1 MNQSQVMVSFIH
13 FLFSSL
19 LAAIVKSKWSIMSRN
34 YKLCM
39 GLLIFHSSQ
48 SYEIVI
54 SYFDHTL
61 YSLPGLSLA
70 WGNVLSVSLC
80 LTIWKIIKLKNKF
93 IENAARILIFYKQE
107 LQEFWANLFYFL
119 FIIFLIWVF
128 LACQVECLLFK
139 WHLLPH

>member
-1 MNQSQVMVSFIH
+1 MNQSQVMIQKWRFLSFT
-13 FLFSSL
+13 FFYSSL

-39 GLLIFHSSQ
+39 GLLIFHLSQ

-54 SYFDHTL
+54 LCYFDHTL

-80 LTIWKIIKLKNKF
+80 LTIWNNIKLKNKF

-119 FIIFLIWVF
+119 FIIF
-128 LACQVECLLFK
+128 
-139 WHLLPH
+139 